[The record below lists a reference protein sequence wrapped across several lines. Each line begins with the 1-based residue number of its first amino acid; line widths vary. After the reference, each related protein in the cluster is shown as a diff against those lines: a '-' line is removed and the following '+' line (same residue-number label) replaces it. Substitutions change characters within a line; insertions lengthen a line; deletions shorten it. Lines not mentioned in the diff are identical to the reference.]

1 MILKKPFGEL
11 ISSVIGGGWGKD
23 KEFADST
30 PVAVIRGADFPNA
43 RIGDFSSIPQ
53 RWEGS
58 KKSAKRLLEAGDII
72 LEVAGGTTDRPTGR
86 TLYISEGF
94 LQKIP
99 SKYVIPASF
108 CKRLRVNSTLVNP
121 HYLYWYLQHIYR
133 LGRMWDYQVR
143 STGIANF
150 QYNWLAEDEIV
161 PLPSL
166 EVQQGIAATL
176 GALDDK
182 IESNRHLVTVS
193 NAFLKCE
200 FDKICQEST
209 PVYFNFDQ
217 TIKRLQVKHKQSG
230 KTVSLTGRTPV
241 FDQSISG
248 ILGYVSTDPEFD
260 ASASDPIILFGDHT
274 CSLRL
279 LKQAADVGPNVIPMI
294 STDFKGISTVWIYFA
309 LLGKQKMQEYRRHWM
324 EFREKEIIWVDEVA
338 QRNFLS
344 IATPILEKTISAEK
358 ENKKLQSLRDALM
371 PELMSGRIRV
381 PEARE
386 VVQEATDTE
395 LPKGEND

>member
-1 MILKKPFGEL
+1 MTVMDLGEAALFNPRIKLAKGSVAPYIAMETVQPFTRDVFKTENKGYRGGVKFVDGDILM
-11 ISSVIGGGWGKD
+11 
-23 KEFADST
+23 
-30 PVAVIRGADFPNA
+30 A
-43 RIGDFSSIPQ
+43 RITPCLENGKTSIYRAQ
-53 RWEGS
+53 AEDQEIAFGS
-58 KKSAKRLLEAGDII
+58 TEFIVVRGIPGKSL
-72 LEVAGGTTDRPTGR
+72 T
-86 TLYISEGF
+86 
-94 LQKIP
+94 
-99 SKYVIPASF
+99 
-108 CKRLRVNSTLVNP
+108 N
-121 HYLYWYLQHIYR
+121 YLYYLLTSPEIR
-133 LGRMWDYQVR
+133 DVAIASMTGSSGRQRVQNDVLMSYQV
-143 STGIANF
+143 
-150 QYNWLAEDEIV
+150 D
-161 PLPSL
+161 LPS
-166 EVQQGIAATL
+166 VNTQQAIAATL

-217 TIKRLQVKHKQSG
+217 AIKRLQVKHKHSG

-294 STDFKGISTVWIYFA
+294 STEFKGISTVWIYFA

-324 EFREKEIIWVDEVA
+324 EFREKEITWVDEVA

-358 ENKKLQSLRDALM
+358 ENKYLQSLRDALL

-381 PEARE
+381 PEA
-386 VVQEATDTE
+386 QEAIEDATNNQSDFDKSAAKALE
-395 LPKGEND
+395 ARG